1 MVNQEFEIV
10 LAFTALLM
18 GIGMF
23 WLTRSQPD

>member
-10 LAFTALLM
+10 LAFTALLV

-23 WLTRSQPD
+23 WLARSQPD